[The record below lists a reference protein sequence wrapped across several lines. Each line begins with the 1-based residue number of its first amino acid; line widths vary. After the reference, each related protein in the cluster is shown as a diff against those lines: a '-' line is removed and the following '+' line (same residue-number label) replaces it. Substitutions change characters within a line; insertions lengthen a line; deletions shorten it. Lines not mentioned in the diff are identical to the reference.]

1 MNLWHLLL
9 LWLFTRGGG
18 SSTPP
23 GPNWPGPGVPPPTTP
38 PATPPVVTTTP
49 PTTTT
54 TPPADIPP
62 TPPVTPTNQTVW
74 KPYFYVQPDAG
85 AAYGTPYGLAG
96 EWHGQGSAWTQLYN
110 YTKGRPI
117 GQTSGGNPQYVD
129 PGANAKQNLNSAKG
143 AMSAVSKTQQGAV
156 NSLSSA
162 MKKSVV
168 GAEDYADVGDKLL
181 IPWTWPEPSA
191 PAIIARLQPMP
202 DGTALPGV
210 SGVNGDDDE
219 STI

>member
-18 SSTPP
+18 SSSTPP
-23 GPNWPGPGVPPPTTP
+23 GPNWPGPGVPPPTP

-62 TPPVTPTNQTVW
+62 TPPVVPATQTVW

-96 EWHGQGSAWTQLYN
+96 EWHGQGSAWTELYN

-117 GQTSGGNPQYVD
+117 NQTTGGTPQYVD
-129 PGANAKQNLNSAKG
+129 PNPMSPVGKTAAGRAAAAKT
-143 AMSAVSKTQQGAV
+143 AVTQAA
-156 NSLSSA
+156 SSA
-162 MKKSVV
+162 FGTKSVS
-168 GAEDYADVGDKLL
+168 GSADYADVGDKLL
-181 IPWTWPEPSA
+181 VPWTWPEPSA